1 MLKLHC
7 IFAISLMSIAT
18 AVFALDPRTPT
29 SQYAHRAWH
38 LEEGLPQSTLQAIA
52 QTPDGYLWIGTQDG
66 IARFDGVTF
75 KTFDNE
81 LWIRHPFI
89 FSLAVDRHGMLWA
102 GGSGDHPLFTVH
114 DGVFTDVSGV
124 RALGVHDVF
133 ALASASDGSIW
144 MATNAGVIH
153 RHDNGA
159 MERWT
164 EKDGLPSTASRSIFI
179 DRSGRV
185 WAGTERGL
193 ARIDAT
199 GVVAAGAELGVPQRA
214 VRSIYEDSRGRLW
227 IGTTEGVYCASGCKA
242 VTLPQLADISTAFV
256 SSILEDANHILW
268 FGTNAGLK
276 RLTDEGVASLDD
288 KHLTARFVLSLFEDR
303 QHTLW
308 AGTFNG
314 LDQLRDTPFRAWTR
328 EQGLQD
334 DGVFTISK
342 GVDGST
348 WFGTFGGLGRLQP
361 DGALKWYTRKDG
373 LANETVIGITPS
385 RDGGVWVG
393 TYGGG
398 VCRAGAGPMR
408 CIGTADG
415 LPHGVVT
422 SIIEN
427 EDRSIWV
434 GTLGG
439 GIAHIEF
446 TPKRKITSYGTS
458 AGLRSLRVVTLTRAR
473 NGGLWVGMVLGGAA
487 LFRDGQVERIV
498 SINGK
503 AANVRTIFEDEDGG
517 LWLGSDDEGLVYVK
531 DGRTTM
537 FPPGRFLPQGGVT
550 WIVEHNGFLWISTR
564 NAVTRFSKD
573 ELLRYVRRETR
584 VLHPAR
590 FSTADGLRS
599 CEFSTG
605 QPSAIAA
612 PDGTMWFNGK
622 RGAAELPAGALERRS
637 VSRPV
642 ALIED
647 AIANGVAFR
656 AGASATNSRRARVS
670 FNFTAIDFNA
680 PDQLRFRYKLEGY
693 DRGWIDAGSARA
705 AEYMN
710 LPPGDYTFRVTAS
723 GTDGV
728 WNDNGSAAFP
738 FTRQPEFFET
748 WTFKLASVAVVL
760 LLALLVYTARIR
772 LLRSREEEL
781 VRRVNESTRELRYAK
796 NFAES
801 IAVKHADLSHKQEL
815 ILDNAGE
822 GIFGLDVNG
831 VTTFINPAAARM
843 LGSTVSDLVHE
854 SIHEFVH
861 GTDAAPV
868 ASCGVCS
875 AFLDPPARVAKT
887 TTFVQRSGNAIPVEY
902 TANAIVSESGERTG
916 VVVTFRDIT
925 ERQSIERMKSE
936 FVSTVS
942 HELRTPLTSIRG
954 ALGLLGGG
962 LLAGTSPRVQRMLD
976 IAVNNTDRLVRLI
989 NDILDVERIESG
1001 KVELNRKLVDAA
1013 DLMLQ
1018 ASDGMMAIADRAG
1031 VALVVEPIHV
1041 TLWVDADR
1049 VLQVVTNLLGNA
1061 IKFSPRGST
1070 VTFNAIVKKDQ
1081 FIFRVADRGRGVPP
1095 DKLETI
1101 FERFKQVDASDSR
1114 DKGGTGLGL
1123 AICRSLANAHG
1134 GRIWAESE
1142 LGNGSVFQF
1151 AVPLDVLVA
1160 PGVEETSDVRT
1171 VLVCE
1176 EDRQMMGRLRDILRG
1191 QGYCVIAAES
1201 RDDIVARA
1209 ASAHPD
1215 VVLLD
1220 LVAEDGATLID
1231 ALHANDMTSD
1241 IPIVVAAN
1249 STASVEQYAHHI
1261 AAWVK
1266 KPYVEQE
1273 VAEALSAAIGAPLA
1287 LIVEDDA
1294 DLARV
1299 MGTAIES
1306 HGIRTM
1312 YAADGRAAIDLC
1324 KHVTP
1329 DVVILDVILPEMD
1342 GFDVVSC
1349 LKQHRELR
1357 RVPLVVYS
1365 ALELGA
1371 AQQERLRL
1379 GPTAFL
1385 TKSRASI
1392 DDFDRQV
1399 MRFLDLMTET
1409 SDAA

>member
-1 MLKLHC
+1 MLKLRC
-7 IFAISLMSIAT
+7 AVAISLASIA
-18 AVFALDPRTPT
+18 ASLFALDPRTPT
-29 SQYAHRAWH
+29 AQYAHRAWH

-75 KTFDNE
+75 NTFDDDASQ
-81 LWIRHPFI
+81 IRHRFV
-89 FSLAVDRHGMLWA
+89 FSLVVDRHGTLWIGA
-102 GGSGDHPLFTVH
+102 SGDHPLLTYH
-114 DGVFTDVSGV
+114 DGAFTDVVGL
-124 RALGVHDVF
+124 RALDVHDVF
-133 ALASASDGSIW
+133 ALASASDGSMW

-153 RHDNGA
+153 RHNDGS
-159 MERWT
+159 MQRWT
-164 EKDGLPSTASRSIFI
+164 EKEGLPSTAARSISI

-193 ARIDAT
+193 ARIDAS

-227 IGTTEGVYCASGCKA
+227 IGTTGGVYCASGCA
-242 VTLPQLADISTAFV
+242 SVTLPQLADISTAFV
-256 SSILEDANHILW
+256 SSILEDVNHTLW

-276 RLTDEGVASLDD
+276 RLTEDGLTSIDD
-288 KHLTARFVLSLFEDR
+288 KHLTSRFVLSLFEDR

-328 EQGLQD
+328 EQGLRD
-334 DGVFTISK
+334 DGVFTLAR
-342 GVDGST
+342 GTHGSM
-348 WFGTFGGLGRLQP
+348 WFGTFGGLGRLQS
-361 DGALKWYTRKDG
+361 DGTFTWYTRKDG

-385 RDGGVWVG
+385 RDGGVWAG

-398 VCRAGAGPMR
+398 VCRVGLGPTK
-408 CIGTADG
+408 CIGTANG

-422 SIIEN
+422 SIV
-427 EDRSIWV
+427 EDDDGSIWV

-439 GIAHIEF
+439 GIAHVEF
-446 TPKRKITSYGTS
+446 RGPADALARAKITTYATA
-458 AGLRSLRVVTLTRAR
+458 AGLPSLRVVTLRRAR
-473 NGGLWVGMVLGGAA
+473 NGGLWVGMLLGGAA
-487 LFRDGQVERIV
+487 LFRDGRVERIV
-498 SINGK
+498 RVNGK
-503 AANVRTIFEDEDGG
+503 AANVRTILEDEDGA
-517 LWLGSDDEGLVYVK
+517 LWLGTDDQGLVYVK
-531 DGRTTM
+531 DDHATI
-537 FPPGRFLPQGGVT
+537 FPTGRFFPEGGVT

-564 NAVTRFSKD
+564 TAVARFSKE
-573 ELLRYVRRETR
+573 ELLRFARHETR
-584 VLHPAR
+584 VMHPMR

-599 CEFSTG
+599 SEFSTG

-612 PDGTMWFNGK
+612 SDGTMWFNGK

-637 VSRPV
+637 RARPV
-642 ALIED
+642 ALIEG
-647 AIANGVAFR
+647 AVANGVSFR
-656 AGASATNSRRARVS
+656 AGTPATISRRARVS

-680 PDQLRFRYKLEGY
+680 PDQLRFRYMLEGY
-693 DRGWIDAGSARA
+693 DHGWTDAGSVRT

-710 LPPGDYTFRVTAS
+710 LPPGDYTFRVKAA
-723 GTDGV
+723 GADGV
-728 WNDNGSAAFP
+728 WNESGAAALAL
-738 FTRQPEFFET
+738 TRKPEFFET
-748 WTFKLASVAVVL
+748 WTFVVVSVA
-760 LLALLVYTARIR
+760 LALLLVGLIYTARIR

-796 NFAES
+796 NFAEC

-822 GIFGLDVNG
+822 GIFGLDANG
-831 VTTFINPAAARM
+831 ITTFINPAAARM
-843 LGSTVSDLVHE
+843 LGSTVDELVHE
-854 SIHEFVH
+854 SIHDFIH
-861 GTDAAPV
+861 GENVPPV
-868 ASCGVCS
+868 ANCNVCS
-875 AFLDPPARVAKT
+875 AFLDPPARVSKT
-887 TTFVQRSGNAIPVEY
+887 TTFVQRDGNAIPVEY
-902 TANAIVSESGERTG
+902 TANAIVAESGERTG

-1001 KVELNRKLVDAA
+1001 KVELNRKRVDAA
-1013 DLMLQ
+1013 DLMVQ
-1018 ASDGMMAIADRAG
+1018 AADGMTAIADRAG
-1031 VALVVEPIHV
+1031 VTLVVEPTHV
-1041 TLWVDADR
+1041 TLWVDSDR
-1049 VLQVVTNLLGNA
+1049 VLQVVTNLLSNA

-1070 VTFNAIVKKDQ
+1070 VTFSSIVKKDE
-1081 FIFRVADRGRGVPP
+1081 FIFRVADRGRGVPS

-1151 AVPLDVLVA
+1151 AVPLEA
-1160 PGVEETSDVRT
+1160 SSSRT
-1171 VLVCE
+1171 ILLCE
-1176 EDRQMMGRLRDILRG
+1176 EERQSMGRLIDILQH
-1191 QGYCVIAAES
+1191 QGYRVVVADSRDDLVASAASARPDVILLGLAAES
-1201 RDDIVARA
+1201 
-1209 ASAHPD
+1209 
-1215 VVLLD
+1215 
-1220 LVAEDGATLID
+1220 GAKLID
-1231 ALHANDMTSD
+1231 ELHTNDTTSD
-1241 IPIVVAAN
+1241 IPIVVA
-1249 STASVEQYAHHI
+1249 SPSMPSVEQYANDI

-1266 KPYVEQE
+1266 KPYVEAE
-1273 VAEALSAAIGAPLA
+1273 VVEALSAAIGGPLA
-1287 LIVEDDA
+1287 LIVEDDD

-1299 MGTAIES
+1299 MGTAIQS

-1312 YAADGRAAIDLC
+1312 HASNGRAAIELC
-1324 KHVTP
+1324 EHATP

-1342 GFDVVSC
+1342 GFDVVNC